1 MQEMERQCQQG
12 LLCIRPSTA
21 HYCATA
27 DSLRKQRGEKQG
39 VRAAITA
46 LAASE
51 SFSPPPFP
59 RHQQLAWH
67 GRSCPRR
74 QQPPGRTRRWPA
86 AEARRSH
93 RTYSSWRGHENPS
106 SSGTRRGPGRA
117 RRLRGRLVGG
127 ALRLKDRRPCP
138 PPEGSLGVADGAAAR
153 RPRRRRL
160 LPRPPAAATTPG
172 NVEGPLRRTQ
182 PQQEMRQHCG
192 CLGRRPSC

>member
-1 MQEMERQCQQG
+1 MERQCQQG
-12 LLCIRPSTA
+12 LLCIRPSPA

-117 RRLRGRLVGG
+117 RAVLLVEPHCTAPAQSGFRGLD
-127 ALRLKDRRPCP
+127 LRLGQLNAHKMFYASRGCFMR
-138 PPEGSLGVADGAAAR
+138 
-153 RPRRRRL
+153 
-160 LPRPPAAATTPG
+160 
-172 NVEGPLRRTQ
+172 VEIK
-182 PQQEMRQHCG
+182 
-192 CLGRRPSC
+192 

>member
-1 MQEMERQCQQG
+1 MNIVLSGGEIFLLTLNSSLKLICIIHRRHELRMQEMERQCQQG
-12 LLCIRPSTA
+12 LLCIRPSPA

-127 ALRLKDRRPCP
+127 AR
-138 PPEGSLGVADGAAAR
+138 PEG
-153 RPRRRRL
+153 
-160 LPRPPAAATTPG
+160 PPALSAA
-172 NVEGPLRRTQ
+172 
-182 PQQEMRQHCG
+182 
-192 CLGRRPSC
+192 